1 MQQLVSAEAEE
12 APIVRIEKVKKK
24 YGKFTALHELS
35 LDIKPRSH
43 LLILGP
49 NGAGKTTLIKSMMGI
64 LNFSGRIT
72 IGGIDVTK
80 DPRRAKTIIGY
91 VPQNYA
97 FYEALTLYDHA
108 KLTTR
113 LKNLGTDQIEEKLRL
128 VNLWDKRDRRVRA
141 CSDGMKQRL
150 GIALAMI
157 GNPKL
162 LLLDE
167 PTSNIDLRGQ
177 LEFQKLLRSLLA
189 QGKTMITT
197 SHLTGLG
204 ELASEVIVMDHGRV
218 ITRGP
223 PEELLGRLSVND
235 TLYIRVH
242 GADAESVT
250 KLIRD
255 LGAIDSEMEGEWL
268 RASVPSKLKLG
279 VLKGL
284 LNSGIAFSDLLVER
298 SEIESEY
305 VKLISSGASAESGGN
320 GPATAGPDA

>member
-1 MQQLVSAEAEE
+1 MQTLAPPEQVPLVK
-12 APIVRIEKVKKK
+12 IEGVEKK
-24 YGKFTALHELS
+24 YGKFTALQKLD
-35 LDIKPRSH
+35 LDIMPGSH

-64 LNFSGRIT
+64 LNYSGRIT

-80 DPRRAKTIIGY
+80 DPRGAKRMIGY

-97 FYEALTLYDHA
+97 FYEALTIYDHA
-108 KLTTR
+108 VLTTR
-113 LKNLGTDQIEEKLRL
+113 LKNLGPEQIEEKLRL
-128 VNLWDKRDRRVRA
+128 VNLWDTRDRRVRA

-150 GIALAMI
+150 GIGLALI

-167 PTSNIDLRGQ
+167 PTSNVDLRGQ
-177 LEFQKLLRSLLA
+177 LEFQRLLRALIA

-204 ELASEVIVMDHGRV
+204 ELATEVMVLDHGRV
-218 ITRGP
+218 ITKGP

-235 TLYIRVH
+235 TIFVRAR
-242 GADAESVT
+242 GADADNVT
-250 KLIRD
+250 RLIRD
-255 LGAIDSEMEGEWL
+255 LGAVDFELDGEWL

-279 VLKGL
+279 LLKGL
-284 LNSGIAFSDLLVER
+284 LNSGISIADLLVER

-305 VKLISSGASAESGGN
+305 VKLISPRAPGDSGGN
-320 GPATAGPDA
+320 EARSGGRGA

>member
-1 MQQLVSAEAEE
+1 VE
-12 APIVRIEKVKKK
+12 KK
-24 YGKFTALHELS
+24 YGKFTALYKLNLE
-35 LDIKPRSH
+35 IKTGAH

-72 IGGIDVTK
+72 IDGIDVNK
-80 DPRRAKTIIGY
+80 DPRGAKKVIGY

-97 FYEALTLYDHA
+97 FYESLTIYDHA

-128 VNLWDKRDRRVRA
+128 VNLWDARTRRVRA

-150 GIALAMI
+150 GIALALI
-157 GNPKL
+157 GNPKIL
-162 LLLDE
+162 FLDE

-204 ELASEVIVMDHGRV
+204 ELASEVMVIDHGRV
-218 ITRGP
+218 IIRGT
-223 PEELLGRLSVND
+223 PEELLSRLSVND
-235 TLYIRVH
+235 TIFVRVR
-242 GADAESVT
+242 GADADSVT
-250 KLIRD
+250 KLATD
-255 LGAIDSEMEGEWL
+255 LGCFDFEVQGEWL
-268 RASVPSKLKLG
+268 RASVPSKIKLG

-284 LNSGIAFSDLLVER
+284 MNSPYAISDMLIER

-305 VKLISSGASAESGGN
+305 VKLLQPSSVGSN
-320 GPATAGPDA
+320 K

>member
-1 MQQLVSAEAEE
+1 LQQL
-12 APIVRIEKVKKK
+12 APQEQVPAIIKIQNVEKK
-24 YGKFTALHELS
+24 YGKFTALYKLNLE
-35 LDIKPRSH
+35 IKTGAH

-72 IGGIDVTK
+72 IDGIDVNK
-80 DPRRAKTIIGY
+80 DPRGAKKVIGY

-97 FYEALTLYDHA
+97 FYESLTIYDHA

-128 VNLWDKRDRRVRA
+128 VNLWDARTRRVRA

-150 GIALAMI
+150 GIALALI
-157 GNPKL
+157 GNPKIL
-162 LLLDE
+162 FLDE

-204 ELASEVIVMDHGRV
+204 ELASEVMVIDHGRV
-218 ITRGP
+218 IIRGT
-223 PEELLGRLSVND
+223 PEELLSRLSVND
-235 TLYIRVH
+235 TIFVRVR
-242 GADAESVT
+242 GADADSVT
-250 KLIRD
+250 KLATD
-255 LGAIDSEMEGEWL
+255 LGCFDFEVQGEWL
-268 RASVPSKLKLG
+268 RASVPSKIKLG

-284 LNSGIAFSDLLVER
+284 MNSPYAISDMLIER

-305 VKLISSGASAESGGN
+305 VKLLQPSSVGSN
-320 GPATAGPDA
+320 K

>member
-1 MQQLVSAEAEE
+1 MQQL
-12 APIVRIEKVKKK
+12 APTEQVPLVRIQEVEKK
-24 YGKFTALHELS
+24 YGKFTALQKLS
-35 LDIKPRSH
+35 LDIMPGSH

-72 IGGIDVTK
+72 IGGMDVTK
-80 DPRRAKTIIGY
+80 DPRGAKRLIGY

-97 FYEALTLYDHA
+97 FYENLTLYEHA
-108 KLTTR
+108 VLTCR
-113 LKNLGTDQIEEKLRL
+113 LKNLGPGQIEEKLKL
-128 VNLWDKRDRRVRA
+128 VNLWETRTRRVRA

-150 GIALAMI
+150 GIGLALI

-167 PTSNIDLRGQ
+167 PTSNVDLRGQ
-177 LEFQKLLRSLLA
+177 LEFQRLLRALIA

-204 ELASEVIVMDHGRV
+204 ELATEVMVIDHGRV
-218 ITRGP
+218 ITKGP
-223 PEELLGRLSVND
+223 PEELLARLSVND
-235 TLYIRVH
+235 TIFVRAR
-242 GADAESVT
+242 GADAESAT
-250 KLIRD
+250 RLARD
-255 LGAIDSEMEGEWL
+255 LGALDFELDGEWL

-279 VLKGL
+279 LLKGL
-284 LNSGIAFSDLLVER
+284 LNSGIAISDLLVER

-305 VKLISSGASAESGGN
+305 VKLISANAPGDSAGNKMKGGGA
-320 GPATAGPDA
+320 